1 MRIKFIKPHPLLHK
15 DGKIG
20 GGSPNFLNAPIKG
33 MNLIIQ
39 GYAKLVHSCKGCN
52 PYHIEMTEE
61 DYNKPFRINPQWT
74 SDNCKKESNNNG
86 N

>member
-1 MRIKFIKPHPLLHK
+1 MRIKFIKPHPILHK

-20 GGSPNFLNAPIKG
+20 SGSPNFFNAPIKG